1 MRIRFCS
8 CELLQASCI
17 NSAPTG
23 DSSKSLL
30 VNAPDIIRAYQHTAR
45 SMRDYDL
52 GDLPQQCYLNAIKI
66 VDTLQPILEDIE
78 TNERTINRW
87 LLYRT
92 LQLQRSRVW
101 STHGVAWYTNHTEDC
116 HRTGLLW
123 IASAHS
129 RRMCQI
135 LAWPEV
141 IVCQSDVVTS
151 IAFSV
156 DTITLANITR
166 RSSTKW

>member
-1 MRIRFCS
+1 MIYLSQMIFQKVLITEEFSSIDFAHYCEDLLRSKLTNSAEVQDLQKLASLLYNECRIRLKKETDVETIVRIRFCS

-78 TNERTINRW
+78 TNERTINR
-87 LLYRT
+87 
-92 LQLQRSRVW
+92 
-101 STHGVAWYTNHTEDC
+101 
-116 HRTGLLW
+116 
-123 IASAHS
+123 
-129 RRMCQI
+129 
-135 LAWPEV
+135 
-141 IVCQSDVVTS
+141 
-151 IAFSV
+151 
-156 DTITLANITR
+156 
-166 RSSTKW
+166 